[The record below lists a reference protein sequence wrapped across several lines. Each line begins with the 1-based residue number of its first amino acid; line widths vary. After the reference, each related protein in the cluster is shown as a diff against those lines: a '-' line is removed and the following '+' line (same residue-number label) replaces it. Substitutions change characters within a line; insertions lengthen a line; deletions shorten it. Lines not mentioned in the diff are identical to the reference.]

1 MMLSLHFKLLLSA
14 VLFTLLTT
22 SSYAFKSAIFV
33 DKPRHTLHR
42 KSANYHT
49 LYSEYARTI
58 ALHSSLPNNEG
69 GDLGDELK
77 EDIIPPYVVS
87 SNSTPGTSSSRAAS
101 PRQLDPLF
109 LAVTK
114 MDPQTQRAERMSVPI
129 WGELV
134 LDRSLF
140 VFLPIAIF
148 ALGGILLSLYVL
160 LNSSDTFVNAII
172 DAATKQS
179 IPTSSSFP
187 DSDSCRGLCSSQSQ
201 DLEGL
206 RSYMN
211 RLGGK

>member
-1 MMLSLHFKLLLSA
+1 MILSLHFKLLQSA
-14 VLFTLLTT
+14 VLLLTT
-22 SSYAFKSAIFV
+22 SSCAFKSAILV
-33 DKPRHTLHR
+33 DKSRHTLHR
-42 KSANYHT
+42 KNANYHT

-69 GDLGDELK
+69 DDLGDELK
-77 EDIIPPYVVS
+77 EDIIPPYVLS
-87 SNSTPGTSSSRAAS
+87 SNSTPGPSSSSSAAS

-114 MDPQTQRAERMSVPI
+114 MDPQTQRAERMSVPM